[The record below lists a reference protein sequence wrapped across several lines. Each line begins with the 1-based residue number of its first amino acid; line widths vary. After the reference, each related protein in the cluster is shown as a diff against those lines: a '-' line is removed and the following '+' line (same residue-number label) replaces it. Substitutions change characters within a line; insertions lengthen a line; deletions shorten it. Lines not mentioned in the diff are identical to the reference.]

1 MVKRAPDFKKL
12 TGANI
17 NVIGVPFS
25 DIYPKMESDFATG
38 TNSVDAAVFAPQW
51 MVDFI
56 EPGYF
61 EDLTPRVK
69 SDSALEWDDVG
80 LFFRSFSSTYAG
92 KIYTIPL
99 DGDFHMVYYR
109 SDLLA
114 AAGIS
119 PPKTW
124 EEYIYIASRFHGQD
138 MNGDGT
144 PDYGSCISKKRN
156 AQAYWMILSIVGSHI
171 QTKGTG
177 EGIFFDPKTMKP
189 LVNNAAYSRAFDI
202 YKETTKYAPPNEINL
217 DVGDTRG
224 LWTSGRCALTMD
236 WGDIGTLAIE
246 KGSKVKG
253 KTGASILPGS
263 RLVLDRNSGE
273 LVSCTKAR
281 CPYAVNGINHA
292 PFAAFGGWS
301 GAVNVS
307 ADSKVKDAAYDFFSY
322 MAQPNQSNKDVTVG
336 ITGMNPYRI
345 SQFANINNWTSAG
358 FSKAAAENYL
368 GAIKSSLDSPNMILD
383 LRIPKNQRYQQVV
396 LDTEVHRFI
405 SGEITKEE
413 AMQRIED
420 GWEEITEEV
429 GRDTQLKAYRSTLG
443 Y

>member
-69 SDSALEWDDVG
+69 ADSALEWNDVG

-281 CPYAVNGINHA
+281 CPYAINGINHA

-301 GAVNVS
+301 GAVNTS

-322 MAQPNQSNKDVTVG
+322 MAQPNQSNQDVTVG

-413 AMQRIED
+413 AMQRIHD
-420 GWEEITEEV
+420 GWEEITEEM
-429 GRDTQLKAYRSTLG
+429 GRDTQLNAYRSTLG

>member
-1 MVKRAPDFKKL
+1 MTFNNLLSRSIALIIGAGFFIVPSVYSKKYDGVTVNILTMEAPQIKGPMVKRAPDFKKL

-109 SDLLA
+109 SDLLS

-156 AQAYWMILSIVGSHI
+156 AQAYWMILSIVGGHL

-177 EGIFFDPKTMKP
+177 EGIFFDPKNMKP
-189 LVNNAAYSRAFDI
+189 LVNNAAFSRAFDI

-263 RLVLDRNSGE
+263 RLVLDRNSG
-273 LVSCTKAR
+273 
-281 CPYAVNGINHA
+281 
-292 PFAAFGGWS
+292 
-301 GAVNVS
+301 
-307 ADSKVKDAAYDFFSY
+307 
-322 MAQPNQSNKDVTVG
+322 
-336 ITGMNPYRI
+336 
-345 SQFANINNWTSAG
+345 
-358 FSKAAAENYL
+358 
-368 GAIKSSLDSPNMILD
+368 
-383 LRIPKNQRYQQVV
+383 
-396 LDTEVHRFI
+396 
-405 SGEITKEE
+405 
-413 AMQRIED
+413 
-420 GWEEITEEV
+420 
-429 GRDTQLKAYRSTLG
+429 
-443 Y
+443 